1 MAFNYTSIP
10 ALSKVKIGDVVYYL
24 KDAELRGIVDNFKG
38 AVNYDVAAAI
48 VDGDLGLVT
57 ADAVYEYVT
66 QYVTDITGGAMTF
79 LGIKDALP
87 ESGNPGDV
95 VIVGT
100 AEYVYADGKWN
111 LYGDEGVYAT
121 IAGVKSEYV
130 QKALT
135 IAGID
140 L

>member
-1 MAFNYTSIP
+1 MAFTYENLP
-10 ALSKVKIGDVVYYL
+10 VLSKVKIGEQVYYL
-24 KDAELRGIVDNFKG
+24 KDADLREIVDGFKN
-38 AVNYDVAAAI
+38 AVNYDVAAA
-48 VDGDLGLVT
+48 VADNDNGLVT
-57 ADAVYEYVT
+57 ADAVHAYVT

-79 LGIKDALP
+79 LGIKEELP
-87 ESGNPGDV
+87 ATGNPGDV

-121 IAGVKSEYV
+121 VAGVEAEYV
-130 QKALT
+130 KKALT